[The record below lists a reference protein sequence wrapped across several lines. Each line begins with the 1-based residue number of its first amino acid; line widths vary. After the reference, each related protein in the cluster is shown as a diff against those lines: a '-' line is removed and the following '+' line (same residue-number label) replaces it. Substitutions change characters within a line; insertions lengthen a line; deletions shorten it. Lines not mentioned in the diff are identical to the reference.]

1 MVAKGQRA
9 YEGSTK
15 TVAERFNATK
25 VGKMAKRSAFVTP
38 ETVVVWVA
46 YAATVAC
53 NIAFEAGRLG
63 GATSGEVANE
73 MFVWFMPAGYVFA
86 IWGLIYIAL
95 FVWLVQYTRMV
106 GRAGKGVYKAG
117 SGSGKVVGGSGKS
130 AAASESASD
139 GKNDGASGKGL
150 SGIAWLFAFSCAL
163 NIAWLALFHFRQA
176 GFALVVIAA
185 LLAVMLVLHARVR
198 RAMPMMLGYA
208 PIALYTAWLIVAV
221 VANITLLATWATGGG
236 IPVLNEVFALV
247 LSAAVLAI
255 GYFAYR
261 RTDDVVFPLVILWA
275 VVGVG
280 VHVAEVSP
288 LMSMAV
294 FLLAV
299 FGVVATFASWG
310 KVRSMFAHAAQ

>member
-1 MVAKGQRA
+1 MAAKGRHA

-15 TVAERFNATK
+15 TVAQRLSATQ
-25 VGKMAKRSAFVTP
+25 VGKMAKRSAFVTA
-38 ETVVVWVA
+38 ETVAVWVA

-53 NIAFEAGRLG
+53 NVAFEAARLG
-63 GATSGEVANE
+63 GVTSGEVANE

-86 IWGLIYIAL
+86 IWGLIYLSL
-95 FVWLVQYTRMV
+95 FVWLVQYTRAMAHRGQGQSR
-106 GRAGKGVYKAG
+106 GRWQDSRQEQNSRPEQG
-117 SGSGKVVGGSGKS
+117 SRQDRAFGSIAPLFVV
-130 AAASESASD
+130 
-139 GKNDGASGKGL
+139 
-150 SGIAWLFAFSCAL
+150 SCAL
-163 NIAWLALFHFRQA
+163 NVLWLGLFHFRQA
-176 GFALVVIAA
+176 GFALVVIVA

-198 RAMPMMLGYA
+198 RAMPTMLGYA

-236 IPVLNEVFALV
+236 IPVLNEVFVLV

-261 RTDDVVFPLVILWA
+261 RTDDIVFPLVILWA

-288 LMSMAV
+288 LMSMMV
-294 FLLAV
+294 FLLVV